1 MEISICTADAVHAL
15 YGLNSECFKGPFY
28 DLGGVG
34 QNLHRTRD
42 PVLHD
47 LQRPFWEKG
56 FTPEGK
62 LRILGIGPSLTGS
75 ITALE
80 QNTKGIHIL
89 ARKFVTTISQYQTQ
103 SVNVTPLVNQ
113 VGFEMMSQS
122 TFSRQFDL
130 DSGDQ
135 TKIALQSLHE
145 SQALLGTYGH
155 VPWIYAIAKYC
166 TGLLPSNDRFTKLAN
181 RMVAH
186 RRNQKPESPDLFS
199 FLFQTENNPEAAGF
213 PLEWEARLA
222 IVAGR

>member
-1 MEISICTADAVHAL
+1 VVLGKTSTERETQCCTISNGH
-15 YGLNSECFKGPFY
+15 F
-28 DLGGVG
+28 
-34 QNLHRTRD
+34 
-42 PVLHD
+42 
-47 LQRPFWEKG
+47 
-56 FTPEGK
+56 GK
-62 LRILGIGPSLTGS
+62 RVSPQKVSYASLGIGPSLTGS

-103 SVNVTPLVNQ
+103 SVNLTPLVNQ

-135 TKIALQSLHE
+135 TKVALQSLYE

-166 TGLLPSNDRFTKLAN
+166 TGLLPSNDRFTKLADH
-181 RMVAH
+181 MVAH

-199 FLFQTENNPEAAGF
+199 FPNGE
-213 PLEWEARLA
+213 
-222 IVAGR
+222 